1 MRTAIAL
8 ISTIAWFGVA
18 HAQTPD
24 CQNPASQAAM
34 NSCANQAYK
43 KSDAEL
49 NAAYKDITKRL
60 QKDKSAMRRLTAAQR
75 AWVSYR
81 DAECAFSSFRSASG
95 SAYPMVIGSCLDRLT
110 RARTEA
116 LRGYLKCSEGDMSC
130 PVPAK

>member
-8 ISTIAWFGVA
+8 IFTITWFGVA

-24 CQNPASQAAM
+24 CQNAANQAAM

-49 NAAYKDITKRL
+49 NAAYRDVTKRL
-60 QKDKSAMRRLTAAQR
+60 RKDRNATRRLVAAQR
-75 AWVSYR
+75 TWISYR

-95 SAYPMVIGSCLDRLT
+95 TVYPMVIASCLDRLT

-116 LRGYLKCSEGDMSC
+116 LQSYLKCGEGDLSC